1 MIRDDKL
8 RFLALAMAAM
18 LGAGCDNATEP
29 GLPDFDADAI
39 SAGVDGVFAPIDA
52 SNDPNFALTHF
63 VSTMLGDQAAA
74 FRQQDLMERVRD
86 TRFRTLA
93 RQVGLDAE
101 VDIPPQMYGQTF
113 VYNPVDDVWEPDEG
127 RTGAPENGLRLIW
140 YRTDDTGIMQSL
152 EELGYIDLTDEG
164 TASLDRL
171 GVLIIRTAGGTLT
184 LADFIH
190 GHGITETETSWTEVL
205 EFAGTFSNGTATV
218 AVDISLDASGNW
230 DGDEV
235 YVWDI
240 FLTGAETS
248 YRWGLDGELVAS
260 GDYDENLVVS
270 ITHDAALT
278 VLDLQLTGNDV
289 DGTGT
294 GTGTLSHAGNTIAN
308 VTSGNQ
314 NFTFSKPEGGSFTA
328 QEENKLSL
336 LMTTMVLYGPLM
348 LISMPLIVAAF

>member
-18 LGAGCDNATEP
+18 LGAGCDNGTEP

-52 SNDPNFALTHF
+52 SNDANFALAHF
-63 VSTMLGDQAAA
+63 VSTMLGDEAAA
-74 FRQQDLMERVRD
+74 FRQQDLTARVRD
-86 TRFRTLA
+86 TRFRALA
-93 RQVGLDAE
+93 QQVGLDTE
-101 VDIPPQMYGQTF
+101 VDIPPQMHRQTF
-113 VYNPVDDVWEPDEG
+113 VYDPVDDLWEPDEG

-140 YRTDDTGIMQSL
+140 YRTDDTGFMQPL
-152 EELGYIDLTDEG
+152 EEMGYIDLTDED

-171 GVLIIRTAGGTLT
+171 GVLIVRTADGTLT

-190 GHGITETETSWTEVL
+190 GAAVTETETSWTEVL
-205 EFAGTFSNGTATV
+205 EFAGTFSNGTATA
-218 AVDISLDASGNW
+218 AVDMSLDASGNW

-240 FLTGAETS
+240 FLSGAETS
-248 YRWGLDGELVAS
+248 YRWVLDGDAVAA
-260 GDYDENLVVS
+260 GDYDEDLVVS
-270 ITHDAALT
+270 IDHQAALT
-278 VLDLQLTGNDV
+278 VLDLVLTGNDV

-294 GTGTLSHAGNTIAN
+294 GTGTLAHAGNTIAN

-314 NFTFSKPEGGSFTA
+314 NFTFSKPGGGSFTA
-328 QEENKLSL
+328 QEENELSL

-348 LISMPLIVAAF
+348 LVSMPLIFAGF